1 MRLKTY
7 LFTIKFVI
15 MNGLVTKN
23 LKLNVFIVRIN
34 GNVTVCEL
42 SNIDK
47 AIHVGSVIA
56 EDTSTYVEIW
66 YRGFSNKEYLI
77 TYWN

>member
-1 MRLKTY
+1 
-7 LFTIKFVI
+7 
-15 MNGLVTKN
+15 MNGLITKN

-47 AIHVGSVIA
+47 AIHVGSIIA
-56 EDTSTYVEIW
+56 EDVSTYVEIW
-66 YRGFSNKEYLI
+66 YRGFSSSEYLI